1 MRTRDNARQP
11 DPGKERTSARPP
23 AGGSAPLQ
31 GIPALQGTAGNAAVV
46 QLLRRAG
53 HAWAQEQHEH
63 GAGCGHRPGPPSVQ
77 RSAVHDV
84 LRGGGRPLDDSTR
97 TDMEARFGADF
108 SDVRIHNDSAARA
121 SAVEVGARAYTSG
134 NHIVIG
140 DDGADRHTL
149 AHELTHVVQ
158 QRQGPVAGTDN
169 GAGLRISDPSDRFE
183 REAEATAAR
192 VLRGPAPVQRQ
203 ASDRTTKGSDSARTS
218 FVQRMPSEA
227 AAEPPVAI
235 IQPGYA
241 SGDQFAVAAMLM
253 HDPARHVYLTFPP
266 GERKPAENV
275 EKFYLASGIT
285 ADRIHLVE
293 VGPSATAKNAVGAQ
307 YKEDFKDQ
315 GAATMSGAA
324 LGKKFIAVGD
334 ATKYVGDRFSDEMRG
349 EVRAGWGLAK
359 DTTAGHPQDAQ
370 VEKWLAGKGVDA
382 KGKTIAVLWSR
393 FSGKK
398 GEVHI
403 EHDSSYVGMAQIIAG
418 LSGVDTVLIVGDAA
432 PKAQP
437 QRKYGA
443 VAGSYG
449 NEGQAPPEHEVRVP
463 DFGARVVDLT
473 EFWKDPAVKDWG
485 GDSRTGQFLVFD
497 YLHRSGAT
505 RHLGFRSG
513 NLEAMALMG
522 FTVRYMEEPDS
533 AIGGSRMEA
542 WHAVDGTDRTKGGG
556 MAPGYERLRVSA
568 PPTRSGKYQK
578 SLTLDEQKG
587 DQKHADWHRA
597 PKAEYADLKKTGRD
611 PDGAS
616 LPKGFAEEDLANI
629 DAYLVTGRS
638 EEGLAPEL
646 IDGVRKLARDFTAA
660 EDRLL
665 GAEDAAKKARAV
677 AEKAAVDPKK
687 KESVKLSLQ
696 QKAEELTNEE
706 SAVRASSESVME
718 AARQEFRALCA
729 RHGLVEGLRA
739 RNLYASNIAHRL
751 SPGAPA

>member
-1 MRTRDNARQP
+1 MHTRDNARHP
-11 DPGKERTSARPP
+11 DPGKERAPARTP
-23 AGGSAPLQ
+23 AGGGAQLQ
-31 GIPALQGTAGNAAVV
+31 GLLALQGTAGNTAVV
-46 QLLRRAG
+46 QLLRQAG
-53 HAWAQEQHEH
+53 HPWAQERHEH
-63 GAGCGHRPGPPSVQ
+63 GPGCGHPAGPPSVQ
-77 RSAVHDV
+77 RSAVHEV
-84 LRGGGRPLDDSTR
+84 LRSGGRPLDDATR

-108 SDVRIHNDSAARA
+108 SDVRIHDDGAARA
-121 SAVEVGARAYTSG
+121 SAGEVGARAYTSG

-169 GAGLRISDPSDRFE
+169 GAGLKISDPSDRFE
-183 REAEATAAR
+183 REAEANAGR
-192 VLRGPAPVQRQ
+192 VLQGPAPLQRRS
-203 ASDRTTKGSDSARTS
+203 SDRTARQPGATHTPS
-218 FVQRMPSEA
+218 VQRMPSEQT

-266 GERKPAENV
+266 GESRPAENI
-275 EKFYLASGIT
+275 ERFYLESGIT
-285 ADRIHLVE
+285 RERIHLVE
-293 VGPSATAKNAVGAQ
+293 VGASVTAKNAVGAR
-307 YKEDFKDQ
+307 YKEDFKEL
-315 GAATMSGAA
+315 GADRMSGAA

-334 ATKYVGDRFSDEMRG
+334 ATKYVGEQFSEDMRG
-349 EVRAGWGLAK
+349 DVRAGWGLDRDRA
-359 DTTAGHPQDAQ
+359 AGHAKDAQ
-370 VEKWLAGKGVDA
+370 VEAWLAGKGVDA

-418 LSGVDTVLIVGDAA
+418 LGGVDTVLIVGDAA
-432 PKAQP
+432 PKSQP
-437 QRKYGA
+437 QRKYRS

-449 NEGQAPPEHEVRVP
+449 NEDQAEPGHEVRVP
-463 DFGARVVDLT
+463 QFDAKVVDLT

-485 GDSRTGQFLVFD
+485 GDTRTGQFLVFD
-497 YLHRSGAT
+497 YLNRSGVT

-542 WHAVDGTDRTKGGG
+542 WHAVEGTDRTKGGA

-578 SLTLDEQKG
+578 SLPLSDQTG
-587 DQKHADWHRA
+587 AQKHADWHQGE
-597 PKAEYADLKKTGRD
+597 KAQYADLKRTG
-611 PDGAS
+611 PNGGS

-629 DAYLVTGRS
+629 DAYLVSGRS

-646 IDGVRKLARDFTAA
+646 TGAVKKLARDFVTAEQRLLTAA
-660 EDRLL
+660 EEAR
-665 GAEDAAKKARAV
+665 KARAAADK
-677 AEKAAVDPKK
+677 AEADPGK
-687 KESVKLSLQ
+687 KESVKASQ
-696 QKAEELTNEE
+696 RKKANDLTDEEA
-706 SAVRASSESVME
+706 AVRAVSEKVME
-718 AARQEFRALCA
+718 DARQTFRELCA
-729 RHGLVEGLRA
+729 QHGLVAGLRA
-739 RNLYASNIAHRL
+739 RNLYASAIAHRL
-751 SPGAPA
+751 TPEAPK